1 MAQLSFANK
10 GRGWVKVL
18 CAVILQS
25 QFYRITFIKNILF
38 VSKSIYLLKF
48 SIEER
53 ILNTFT
59 TTLGGVVGKVIIFY
73 PFFKTGENL
82 KVAWSLISTTSLAVF
97 MLHILSFGDL
107 RSSIEFKTQPSGQ
120 HYKCSTIVNYTHRH
134 QIKK

>member
-25 QFYRITFIKNILF
+25 QFYRITFIKNILLA
-38 VSKSIYLLKF
+38 SKIIYLLKF
-48 SIEER
+48 LIEQR
-53 ILNTFT
+53 ILNTFPI
-59 TTLGGVVGKVIIFY
+59 TLGGVVGKVIIFY
-73 PFFKTGENL
+73 PLKTGENL
-82 KVAWSLISTTSLAVF
+82 KVAWAVISATSLTVF
-97 MLHILSFGDL
+97 MLHILGFGDL
-107 RSSIEFKTQPSGQ
+107 CPTIELNTRPSGQ